1 MPVLPKLTRMLGVL
15 LALCL
20 LGLSPALA
28 ETPAPPPPGETWS
41 RLDQGRFAIYTL
53 PGQDRL
59 ARDLAQVA
67 EGYRRKV
74 LADLGSAGPALIRVY
89 VCDAILCMKR
99 MAPKGARVPSWAAGM
114 AFGHHDLILLRSN
127 SQGGGEQTLDQV
139 FLHELAHLVLIQ
151 AVDHHPV
158 PRWFHE
164 GFAIHQSGEWSMG
177 RVTALGSGV
186 LSGRLFSLQSLTESF
201 PDSPPDVQLAYAQS
215 IDFIGYLLNQHGRAA
230 FHRLIDYLGRGWSF
244 IAAVEEAY
252 DQSIFRIEADWHADL
267 KLRFTW
273 LPVLTGTATLWFLAT
288 LILVAAWIRKRRT
301 RALAFEMMEDAPD
314 PDDEP
319 PPPLSSTSP

>member
-1 MPVLPKLTRMLGVL
+1 MPALSKSGSTLWVL

-20 LGLSPALA
+20 LGNSLA
-28 ETPAPPPPGETWS
+28 KAEPSAPPGKNWS
-41 RLDQGRFAIYTL
+41 HLDQGRFTIYTL

-59 ARDLAQVA
+59 ALDLAAVA
-67 EGYRRKV
+67 ESYRHKV
-74 LADLGSAGPALIRVY
+74 LADLGSDGPARIRVY
-89 VCDAILCMKR
+89 VCDGLACMKR

-114 AFGHHDLILLRSN
+114 AFGHHDLILLRAN
-127 SQGGGEQTLDQV
+127 SQAGTQTLDQV

-151 AVDHHPV
+151 AVGHHPV

-164 GFAIHQSGEWSMG
+164 GFAIYQSGEWSMG

-230 FHRLIDYLGRGWSF
+230 FHRLVDYLGRGWSF
-244 IAAVEEAY
+244 ITAVEEAY